1 MPAEVNLP
9 SHPAPRPQTQVNQ
22 QTTQPLT
29 LDQPPSTTQHTT
41 TNATGTANQKRSGRQ
56 PGSQGYS
63 GADCTALVAIVKDVL
78 PLGSN
83 EWDDVH
89 FKYSQYAMA
98 NGRTVH
104 DVEPLKTKFRT
115 MAASRKPTGNPNCPT
130 WIREAKRV
138 NLLIKDRAKN
148 LAFVDEDADEEV
160 ESDNERNGVGN
171 PIPLSPDD
179 TLLSGWDATHPDLP
193 GDPANTSFEESDSV
207 VPSGTGL
214 GAQAQSTNVGDLGG
228 TDAANTSHRARNTL
242 VHRTQSRLSG
252 STGTSPIDS
261 SNRRSRSSQAS
272 GLRDSIAA
280 YFNPEAREARE
291 RETSMTH
298 FYEVRL
304 QEATATIN
312 RLQDEA
318 TKLREG
324 INMQVLRLQNDLEQ
338 ARKEVAQKNS
348 ENQEL
353 RHRLEMMQL
362 RMEFQSQSFFQPGM
376 ISTNMAQG
384 FMNPNSNAT
393 NQAQPNVAP
402 AFLQPSG
409 VPVQGNLTASY
420 IQPNGNH
427 PMMRGFPPT
436 SALGNPLTTTF
447 GNNTTGAQQWDT
459 TAVAPNQSTE

>member
-9 SHPAPRPQTQVNQ
+9 SRPAPCPQTQVNQ

-83 EWDDVH
+83 KWDNVH

-98 NGRTVH
+98 NGQTVR
-104 DVEPLKTKFRT
+104 DVEPLKTK
-115 MAASRKPTGNPNCPT
+115 
-130 WIREAKRV
+130 EAKRV

-148 LAFVDEDADEEV
+148 LAFVDEDGDEEV
-160 ESDNERNGVGN
+160 ESDDERNGVGN

-179 TLLSGWDATHPDLP
+179 TLLLGWDATHPELP
-193 GDPANTSFEESDSV
+193 VDPANTSVEESDSV
-207 VPSGTGL
+207 APSGTGM
-214 GAQAQSTNVGDLGG
+214 ATQAPSTNVGDLGAR
-228 TDAANTSHRARNTL
+228 DVANSSHRDCNTL
-242 VHRTQSRLSG
+242 VHCTQSCLSG
-252 STGTSPIDS
+252 STGTLPIDS
-261 SNRRSRSSQAS
+261 SNCRSRSSQAS
-272 GLRDSIAA
+272 GLHDSLAA
-280 YFNPEAREARE
+280 YFNPEACEARE
-291 RETSMTH
+291 RESSMTQ

-318 TKLREG
+318 TKLRKG
-324 INMQVLRLQNDLEQ
+324 INMQVLRLQDDLEK
-338 ARKEVAQKNS
+338 ARSEVAQKNS

-353 RHRLEMMQL
+353 CHRLEMMQL
-362 RMEFQSQSFFQPGM
+362 WMEFQSHSFFQPGM
-376 ISTNMAQG
+376 ISSNMAQG
-384 FMNPNSNAT
+384 LMNPNLNAT

-402 AFLQPSG
+402 AFLHPSG
-409 VPVQGNLTASY
+409 IPVQGNITASY

-427 PMMRGFPPT
+427 TIMRGFAPT
-436 SALGNPLTTTF
+436 SALGNPPPTTF
-447 GNNTTGAQQWDT
+447 GTNTTGAQQWDST
-459 TAVAPNQSTE
+459 GVAPNQSTK